1 MIAGENMVRIIGK
14 LQWKM
19 VEKITRFQLIK
30 RDAMERIKKIVL
42 ALNLLCNGDSVKYG
56 SLGVLVDNADKEIL

>member
-1 MIAGENMVRIIGK
+1 MV
-14 LQWKM
+14 Q
-19 VEKITRFQLIK
+19 KITRFQLIK

-42 ALNLLCNGDSVKYG
+42 ALNLLCNGDSVKCG